1 MSSRPWSSWVWL
13 QIILYALCDTGALVW
28 PRENL
33 VQRHHQGP
41 SLLYLLGG
49 IGLGW
54 WASTIAPDVLSV
66 LRFGTVGAVQLPT
79 RHALLACGGVALIT
93 GVWGMLAAPTSRFHT
108 VGLGVTALSLVCSL
122 LVWAS
127 MGQRLE
133 VLGLLAQ
140 SLRLATPIAL
150 GALAG
155 LLCERCGVVNIGI
168 EGMMLTA
175 ACLGFIAALYT
186 SNTWL
191 GLAMAILVGCV
202 MAAVHAILAIHG
214 SVDQIISSTVLN
226 IFAVGI
232 TGFLRRA
239 VLLQNPRGAPAVFPT
254 WPIPLVSDIPV
265 LGQIFFRHQPL
276 VYTAWLLV
284 LLVHVLLFYTTW
296 GLRTRA
302 VGEYPRAADTLGVH
316 VYTVRYGNVIAS
328 GILAGLAG
336 AWFSLETVGTFDD
349 MMTGGKGFIALAAM
363 IFGKWK
369 PFGAFCGALLFGF
382 VDALQIKLQIVGINV
397 PYQFLSMAPYVVTMV
412 VLAGFIGRAV
422 PPAALGQPYERDG

>member
-1 MSSRPWSSWVWL
+1 M
-13 QIILYALCDTGALVW
+13 
-28 PRENL
+28 
-33 VQRHHQGP
+33 QRHQYGL
-41 SLLYLLGG
+41 SWLYLLGG
-49 IGLGW
+49 MALGC
-54 WASTIAPDVLSV
+54 WAYTIAPDMLSV
-66 LRFGTVGAVQLPT
+66 LRFGTVGAVQFPT
-79 RHALLACGGVALIT
+79 RYALLACAGIGLMTGAWSMVVAPASRLHPVSLGLNAGG
-93 GVWGMLAAPTSRFHT
+93 
-108 VGLGVTALSLVCSL
+108 LVCSI

-155 LLCERCGVVNIGI
+155 LLCERCGVINIGI

-175 ACLGFIAALYT
+175 ACLGFIVALYT
-186 SNTWL
+186 SNTWIGL
-191 GLAMAILVGCV
+191 GMAVLVGCV
-202 MAAVHAILAIHG
+202 MAAGHAILAIHG

-239 VLLQNPRGAPAVFPT
+239 VLLQNPRSAPAVFSA
-254 WPIPLVSDIPV
+254 WPIPFVSDIPV

-276 VYTAWLLV
+276 VYTTWLLV
-284 LLVHVLLFYTTW
+284 GLVHVLLFYTTW

-302 VGEYPRAADTLGVH
+302 VGEYPRAADTLGVD

-363 IFGKWK
+363 IFGKWR
-369 PFGAFCGALLFGF
+369 PCGAFGGALLFGF
-382 VDALQIKLQIVGINV
+382 VDALQIKLQIVGVNV
-397 PYQFLSMAPYVVTMV
+397 PYQFLGMTPYIVTMV

-422 PPAALGQPYERDG
+422 PPAAVGQPYEREG

>member
-1 MSSRPWSSWVWL
+1 MPRHQHGLSR
-13 QIILYALCDTGALVW
+13 
-28 PRENL
+28 
-33 VQRHHQGP
+33 
-41 SLLYLLGG
+41 LYLLGG
-49 IGLGW
+49 MGLGV
-54 WASTIAPDVLSV
+54 WAYTIAPDLLSV

-79 RHALLACGGVALIT
+79 RYALLACSGVGLIT
-93 GVWGMLAAPTSRFHT
+93 GIWGMIAAPASRLHT
-108 VGLGVTALSLVCSL
+108 VRLGLNAGGLVCSIL
-122 LVWAS
+122 IWAS

-140 SLRLATPIAL
+140 SFRLATPIAL

-168 EGMMLTA
+168 EGMMLSA
-175 ACLGFIAALYT
+175 ACLGFIVALYT
-186 SNTWL
+186 SNTWIGL
-191 GLAMAILVGCV
+191 GMAVLVGCV

-214 SVDQIISSTVLN
+214 GVDQIISSTVLN

-239 VLLQNPRGAPAVFPT
+239 VLLQNPRGAPAVFST
-254 WPIPLVSDIPV
+254 WPIPFVSDIPV

-276 VYTAWLLV
+276 VYTTWLLV
-284 LLVHVLLFYTTW
+284 GVVHVLLFYTTW

-302 VGEYPRAADTLGVH
+302 VGEYPRAADTLGID

-369 PFGAFCGALLFGF
+369 PCGAFGGALLFGF
-382 VDALQIKLQIVGINV
+382 VDALQIKLQIVGVNV
-397 PYQFLSMAPYVVTMV
+397 PYQLLGMMPYVVTMV

-422 PPAALGQPYERDG
+422 PPAAVGQPYEREG

>member
-1 MSSRPWSSWVWL
+1 MPRHQYGLSW
-13 QIILYALCDTGALVW
+13 
-28 PRENL
+28 
-33 VQRHHQGP
+33 
-41 SLLYLLGG
+41 LYLLGG
-49 IGLGW
+49 MGLGY
-54 WASTIAPDVLSV
+54 WAYTIAPDILSV

-79 RHALLACGGVALIT
+79 RYAL
-93 GVWGMLAAPTSRFHT
+93 
-108 VGLGVTALSLVCSL
+108 LVCSGVSFITGIWGMSAAPASCL
-122 LVWAS
+122 HTVSLGLNAGGLVCSILIWAS

-140 SLRLATPIAL
+140 SFRLATPIAL

-175 ACLGFIAALYT
+175 ACLGFIVALYT
-186 SNTWL
+186 SNTWIGL
-191 GLAMAILVGCV
+191 GMAVLVGCV
-202 MAAVHAILAIHG
+202 MAAVHAVLAIHG

-239 VLLQNPRGAPAVFPT
+239 VLLQNPRGAPAVFSA
-254 WPIPLVSDIPV
+254 WPIPFVSDIPV

-276 VYTAWLLV
+276 VYTTWLLV
-284 LLVHVLLFYTTW
+284 GVVHVLLFYTTW

-302 VGEYPRAADTLGVH
+302 VGEYPRAADTLGVD

-328 GILAGLAG
+328 GVLAGLAG

-369 PFGAFCGALLFGF
+369 PCGAFGGALLFGF
-382 VDALQIKLQIVGINV
+382 VDALQIKLQVVGVNV
-397 PYQFLSMAPYVVTMV
+397 PYQFLGMTPYIVTMV

-422 PPAALGQPYERDG
+422 PRPR

>member
-1 MSSRPWSSWVWL
+1 VWHR
-13 QIILYALCDTGALVW
+13 GN
-28 PRENL
+28 R
-33 VQRHHQGP
+33 VQRHHKGL

-49 IGLGW
+49 MGLGW
-54 WASTIAPDVLSV
+54 WAGTIAPDVLSA
-66 LRFGTVGAVQLPT
+66 LRFGTMGVVQFPT
-79 RHALLACGGVALIT
+79 RYALLGCSGVVLIT
-93 GVWGMLAAPTSRFHT
+93 GVWGMLAAPMSRLHT
-108 VGLGVTALSLVCSL
+108 VSLGVNVCALVGSI

-175 ACLGFIAALYT
+175 ACLGFIVALYT

-191 GLAMAILVGCV
+191 GLAMAVLVGCA
-202 MAAVHAILAIHG
+202 MAAVHAVLAIHG
-214 SVDQIISSTVLN
+214 RVDQIISSTVLN
-226 IFAVGI
+226 ILAVGL

-254 WPIPLVSDIPV
+254 WPIPVVSDIPV

-276 VYTAWLLV
+276 VYMTWCLV
-284 LLVHVLLFYTTW
+284 FVVHVLLFYTIW

-316 VYTVRYGNVIAS
+316 VYTIRYGNVIAS
-328 GILAGLAG
+328 GMLAGLAG

-369 PFGAFCGALLFGF
+369 PCGAFGGALLFGF
-382 VDALQIKLQIVGINV
+382 VDALQIKLQIAGIHV

-422 PPAALGQPYERDG
+422 PPAAIGQPYERDG

>member
-1 MSSRPWSSWVWL
+1 
-13 QIILYALCDTGALVW
+13 
-28 PRENL
+28 
-33 VQRHHQGP
+33 VQRHHLGLH
-41 SLLYLLGG
+41 LLYLLGG
-49 IGLGW
+49 LGLGW
-54 WASTIAPDVLSV
+54 WAYTITPDVLSV
-66 LRFGTVGAVQLPT
+66 LRFGTVGAVQFAT
-79 RHALLACGGVALIT
+79 QHALLACSGVAIIT
-93 GVWGMLAAPTSRFHT
+93 GIGGLLAAPTSRFHT
-108 VGLGVTALSLVCSL
+108 VGLSINALSLVSSI

-175 ACLGFIAALYT
+175 ACLGFITALYT
-186 SNTWL
+186 ANIWI
-191 GLAMAILVGCV
+191 GLAMAILAGCV
-202 MAAVHAILAIHG
+202 MATVHAILAIHG

-254 WPIPLVSDIPV
+254 WPIPFVSDIPV

-276 VYTAWLLV
+276 VYTTWLLV
-284 LLVHVLLFYTTW
+284 LGIHVLLFSTTW

-302 VGEYPRAADTLGVH
+302 VGEYPRAADTLGVQ
-316 VYTVRYGNVIAS
+316 VYTIRYGNVIAS

-336 AWFSLETVGTFDD
+336 AWFSLETVGAFDD

-369 PFGAFCGALLFGF
+369 PFGAFGGALLFGF
-382 VDALQIKLQIVGINV
+382 VDALQIKLQIVGITM
-397 PYQFLSMAPYVVTMV
+397 PYQFLSMAPYIVTMV
-412 VLAGFIGRAV
+412 ILAGFIGGAV

>member
-1 MSSRPWSSWVWL
+1 M
-13 QIILYALCDTGALVW
+13 
-28 PRENL
+28 
-33 VQRHHQGP
+33 
-41 SLLYLLGG
+41 
-49 IGLGW
+49 
-54 WASTIAPDVLSV
+54 PDVLSS
-66 LRFGTVGAVQLPT
+66 LRFGTVGTVQFST
-79 RHALLACGGVALIT
+79 RHALLVCSGVTLIT
-93 GVWGMLAAPTSRFHT
+93 GVWGMLAAPASRLHS
-108 VGLGVTALSLVCSL
+108 VGLSVNALSLVSSL

-175 ACLGFIAALYT
+175 ACLGLIVALYT
-186 SNTWL
+186 ANIWL
-191 GLAMAILVGCV
+191 GLGLAILVGCV
-202 MAAVHAILAIHG
+202 MATVHAILAIHG
-214 SVDQIISSTVLN
+214 RVDQIISSTVLN

-239 VLLQNPRGAPAVFPT
+239 VLLQNPRGAPAVLPT
-254 WPIPLVSDIPV
+254 WPIPFVSDIPV

-276 VYTAWLLV
+276 VYTTWLLV
-284 LLVHVLLFYTTW
+284 LVIHVLLFYTTW

-302 VGEYPRAADTLGVH
+302 VGEYPRAADTLGVR
-316 VYTVRYGNVIAS
+316 VYTIRYGNVIAS
-328 GILAGLAG
+328 GGLAGLAG

-363 IFGKWK
+363 IFGKWT
-369 PFGAFCGALLFGF
+369 PFGAFGGALLFGF
-382 VDALQIKLQIVGINV
+382 VDALQIKLQIAGIHV

-422 PPAALGQPYERDG
+422 PPAALGHPYERDG